1 MLYLSTF
8 LRRWSRTSRIYS
20 RGIDSHLL
28 SELFTN
34 NIDVQYCR
42 SSLLVKTVWMHSA
55 SLHKTVHKRLIVVFN
70 VYYCTFWIMGLI
82 YNGVIFIW
90 VTSDDYMILLF
101 ILLNAMLNFDSDE
114 DESMQIVSNIDWPFL
129 IVSEKLHALF
139 FFTIQHSLHLSS
151 LV

>member
-1 MLYLSTF
+1 
-8 LRRWSRTSRIYS
+8 
-20 RGIDSHLL
+20 
-28 SELFTN
+28 
-34 NIDVQYCR
+34 
-42 SSLLVKTVWMHSA
+42 
-55 SLHKTVHKRLIVVFN
+55 
-70 VYYCTFWIMGLI
+70 MGLI
-82 YNGVIFIW
+82 YNGLIFIW
-90 VTSDDYMILLF
+90 VTSDDFMILLF